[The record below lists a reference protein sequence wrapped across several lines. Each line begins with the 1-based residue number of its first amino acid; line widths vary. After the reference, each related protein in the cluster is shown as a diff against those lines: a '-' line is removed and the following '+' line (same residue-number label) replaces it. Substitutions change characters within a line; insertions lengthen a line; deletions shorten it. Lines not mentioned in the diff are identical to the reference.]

1 MKPAEPTMR
10 TSTSS
15 ELSDKTD
22 LPVEEEFDVSHTSED
37 GSGESVSI
45 TDEDIAA
52 YAAQQAEVE
61 DDPEVSDDV
70 VEEEAEAAPIE
81 DAKAEEKPKHRE
93 TLIKIPG
100 QGTEYKPS
108 WIARL
113 INRGEAKISKLSTK
127 NNFWHRV
134 CSWVFL
140 PLAFRSGIKFHHG
153 DVGTFSALLPFRRFN
168 RNWYNAMAGGALL
181 ANSEV
186 AGGMYVFQQCGQH
199 YTVVCKHLSYDFH
212 RPCFGPAVYRIEPEE
227 DIKALVASGKEFN
240 ITIKMQIVQMVVPG
254 DRKER
259 RVGKCTARFHVTP
272 KTQYRQRK
280 KFVRKRATGK

>member
-1 MKPAEPTMR
+1 M
-10 TSTSS
+10 S
-15 ELSDKTD
+15 
-22 LPVEEEFDVSHTSED
+22 
-37 GSGESVSI
+37 
-45 TDEDIAA
+45 
-52 YAAQQAEVE
+52 
-61 DDPEVSDDV
+61 
-70 VEEEAEAAPIE
+70 
-81 DAKAEEKPKHRE
+81 AKAEPAENVDMPAAEDVCMAEKQSRGNEAVVELTDEQVTAYALNMPAEDEAAADDEVAKGAAAAVADGGAKQAVKKDKKPKKIRE

-113 INRGEAKISKLSTK
+113 INRAEAKISELSTK

-153 DVGTFSALLPFRRFN
+153 DVGTFSALLPFRRHN

-186 AGGMYVFQQCGQH
+186 AGGMYVFQQCGRN

-212 RPCFGPAVYRIEPEE
+212 RPCFGPAVYRIEPDE
-227 DIKALVASGKEFN
+227 DLKELIATGKEFN
-240 ITIKMQIVQMVVPG
+240 ITVKMLIVQMVSPG

-259 RVGKCTARFHVTP
+259 RVGRCTARFHVTP

-280 KFVRKRATGK
+280 KFVRQRATK